1 MKFSTVHCSAAVLMD
16 TTAYLFNNVKQ
27 IEKRVL
33 SPPLSTDTGMS
44 LHPVCYR
51 SHLIT
56 QIKTVSDLLYLMFHF
71 FSNFVL
77 LHVFLSGLGE
87 SFISLFAALDITF
100 LGEVCTKIINLK
112 Q

>member
-16 TTAYLFNNVKQ
+16 TTSYLFNNVKQ

-56 QIKTVSDLLYLMFHF
+56 QIKTLSDLLYLMFLF
-71 FSNFVL
+71 FQTLSSCMSFSVDL
-77 LHVFLSGLGE
+77 EKISSAFLQHL
-87 SFISLFAALDITF
+87 I
-100 LGEVCTKIINLK
+100 
-112 Q
+112 